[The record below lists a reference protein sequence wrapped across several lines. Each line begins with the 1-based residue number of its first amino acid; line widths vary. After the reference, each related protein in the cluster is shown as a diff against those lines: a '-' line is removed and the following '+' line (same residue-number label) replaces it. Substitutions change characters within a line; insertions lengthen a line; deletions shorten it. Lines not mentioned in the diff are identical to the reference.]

1 MKKITQKPYKMYCF
15 ITKTF
20 EKAVPIFLFFS
31 ISANLAAAIPNMS
44 STPNLLDF
52 SEKIM
57 QSINIKIDEAKFRK
71 IPVIATAYSS
81 TPDQTDDSPFITAAN
96 TRVRDGVVAA
106 NFLDFHTKISI
117 PDLYGDK
124 VFIVEDRM
132 NRRFN
137 KANPPRI
144 DVWLPNRSLAKNFG
158 VKKVNIVIL
167 N

>member
-1 MKKITQKPYKMYCF
+1 MYRF

-20 EKAVPIFLFFS
+20 EKAAPAFLFFS
-31 ISANLAAAIPNMS
+31 ISVNFAVALPTMS
-44 STPNLLDF
+44 STLNLLNF

-57 QSINIKIDEAKFRK
+57 QSINIKIDEEKFKK

-106 NFLDFHTKISI
+106 NFLDLHTKISI

-124 VFIVEDRM
+124 IFTVEDRM

-144 DVWLPNRSLAKNFG
+144 DVWLPNRSLAINFG
-158 VKKVNIVIL
+158 VKKVSIVIL